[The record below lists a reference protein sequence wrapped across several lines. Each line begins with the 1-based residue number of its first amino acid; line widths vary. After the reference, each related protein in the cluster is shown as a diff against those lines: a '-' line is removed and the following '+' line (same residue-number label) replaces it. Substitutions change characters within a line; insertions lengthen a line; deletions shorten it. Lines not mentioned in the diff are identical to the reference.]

1 MSWPVFDTADQPP
14 SANRYSAHQCAYL
27 AHWLTTSGRA
37 DTNLPRTLA
46 SARVDMNPH
55 QVEAALFAL
64 RSPLDHG
71 VILAD
76 EVGLGKTIE
85 AGLVIAQRWAEYR
98 RKILLIV
105 PATLR
110 KQWAQELWD
119 KFDLPSEILEAKNFK
134 PAVEAGENPFESE
147 SIVVVSY
154 EFASRH
160 PDELQSVPWDLVIF
174 DEAHRLRNVYR
185 RTGNKIAKTLS
196 EAVQNRF
203 KLLLSATPLQ
213 NSLME
218 LYGLVSVIDPHFFG
232 SENAFRAQYAS
243 QSTDEARLLELRQR
257 IRRISKRTL
266 RRQVQEAGL
275 INFTNRYSITE
286 DFRLTPEEDALYQG
300 VSDYLRDGCVHAIS
314 ANARHLVILVLRK
327 ILASSSFAIG
337 ATLSTMVNRLEQ
349 RHATATSEL
358 EDYETSD
365 ELGSSDDAAQEPEL
379 SPAELDE
386 LRGEIE
392 QLKSF
397 RTMAGRIQD
406 NAKGLALVTVL
417 GKAFEMTENL
427 GGPRKAV
434 IFTESRR
441 TQLYLKEKLENAG
454 YGGQLVLMNG
464 SNNDAVSKD
473 IYQRWLERHANSGRI
488 SGSKSADMKAAIVE
502 EFRDRATLLIATESG
517 AEGVNMQFCSLLI
530 NYDLP
535 WNPQRVEQ
543 RIGRIHRYGQKHDVV
558 VVNFLNKG
566 NRADQLVFELL
577 DQKFRL
583 FEGVFGASDEVLGA
597 IESGVDVEQRIG
609 EIYQK
614 CREPEQIEAAFEELR
629 TELDESLT
637 AAERDTRRAVLEHL
651 DADVVSKLRTR
662 EGAVRNQLTDYQD
675 HLLCL
680 ARAELPDAQVNED
693 HLIYQGSRYDV
704 DWQRVLRNDSK
715 FLRTNEDLGKEL
727 VDKAKGY
734 ELPAA
739 SLVFDYGSLGL
750 EFSDLRRYLNLSG
763 YLAVELLTIDSAD
776 KEQHLMLA
784 AYTDTGE
791 ELPEDTCRRLLKTPA
806 QEVAPDSEPDDEQL
820 MTILASIAEG
830 HLMDAAKRNE
840 QFFEEESDKLD
851 RWAQDQRESMDLELK
866 KLDSEIRDAKK
877 ALRGLPSLAE
887 KAKAKRHIKAMETRR
902 DERMMAFHEARK
914 QINEKEDELLD
925 EVEQKLDL
933 KQRRERLFTI
943 QWRLVESAPSAGGH

>member
-1 MSWPVFDTADQPP
+1 MSSPIFNSVGHSTRASQ
-14 SANRYSAHQCAYL
+14 YSVHQRAYL

-37 DTNLPRTLA
+37 DTTLPRTLA
-46 SARVDMNPH
+46 GARVDMNPH

-64 RSPLDHG
+64 RSPFDHG

-98 RKILLIV
+98 RRILLIV

-110 KQWAQELWD
+110 KQWGQELWD

-134 PAVEAGENPFESE
+134 AALAAEDNPFALE
-147 SIVVVSY
+147 SIVIVSY
-154 EFASRH
+154 EFAARH
-160 PDELQSVPWDLVIF
+160 PDEIQAVAWDLVVF

-185 RTGNKIAKTLS
+185 QTGNKIAKTLS
-196 EAVQNRF
+196 EAVQSRF

-232 SENAFRAQYAS
+232 SEDAFRAKFAS

-257 IRRISKRTL
+257 VRRISQRTL

-286 DFRLTPEEDALYQG
+286 DFRLTPEEAALYQG
-300 VSDYLRDGCVHAIS
+300 VSDYLRDGCEHAVS
-314 ANARHLVILVLRK
+314 PNARHLVILVLRK

-337 ATLSTMVNRLEQ
+337 ATLNKMVGRLDQ
-349 RHATATSEL
+349 TLTAGISAL
-358 EDYETSD
+358 EDYETAD
-365 ELGSSDDAAQEPEL
+365 ELSEPGEADTTPDL
-379 SPAELDE
+379 TRDE
-386 LRGEIE
+386 LRALDEEIQ
-392 QLKSF
+392 QLKKFS
-397 RTMAGRIQD
+397 TMAERIKD
-406 NAKGLALVTVL
+406 NAKGLALVKVL
-417 GKAFEMTENL
+417 DKAFEMTEKL

-434 IFTESRR
+434 VFTESRR
-441 TQLYLKEKLENAG
+441 TQLYLKEKLEAAG
-454 YGGQLVLMNG
+454 YAGQLVLMNG
-464 SNNDAVSKD
+464 SNGDKESKK
-473 IYQRWLERHANSGRI
+473 IYQSWIERHASSGRI
-488 SGSKSADMKAAIVE
+488 SGSRSADMKAAIVE

-543 RIGRIHRYGQKHDVV
+543 RIGRVHRYGQRYDVV

-566 NRADQLVFELL
+566 NRADELVFELL

-609 EIYQK
+609 KIYQQ
-614 CREPEQIEAAFEELR
+614 CRDSEQIEVAFKELR
-629 TELDESLT
+629 AELDESLT
-637 AAERDTRRAVLEHL
+637 TAERDTRRAVLEHL

-662 EGAVRNQLTDYQD
+662 QGAVRNQLSDYQD

-680 ARAELPDAQVNED
+680 ARAELPDAQVFED

-704 DWQRVLRNDSK
+704 DWQRVLSNDSR
-715 FLRTNEDLGKEL
+715 FLRTNEDLGKQL
-727 VDKAKGY
+727 VDKAKAHP
-734 ELPAA
+734 LPLA
-739 SLVFDYGSLGL
+739 SLVFDYGGLGL
-750 EFSDLRRYLNLSG
+750 EFSDLRRYLNESG
-763 YLAVELLTIDSAD
+763 YLSVELLTIESAD
-776 KEQHLMLA
+776 NEQHVTLA
-784 AYTDTGE
+784 AYTQSGK
-791 ELPEDTCRRLLKTPA
+791 ELPEDTCRRLLKTPSIEQA
-806 QEVAPDSEPDDEQL
+806 TSTAADEERL
-820 MTILASIAEG
+820 NKMLFLEADR
-830 HLMDAAKRNE
+830 HLRQAAKRNE

-851 RWAQDQRESMDLELK
+851 RWAQDQRDAMDLELK

-877 ALRGLPSLAE
+877 ALRALPSLAD
-887 KAKAKRHIKAMETRR
+887 KAKAKRSIKAMETRR
-902 DERMMAFHEARK
+902 DERMMVFHESRK

-925 EVEQKLDL
+925 EVERKLDL
-933 KQRRERLFTI
+933 QHSRKRLFTI
-943 QWRLVESAPSAGGH
+943 QWRLVERITSPGGM